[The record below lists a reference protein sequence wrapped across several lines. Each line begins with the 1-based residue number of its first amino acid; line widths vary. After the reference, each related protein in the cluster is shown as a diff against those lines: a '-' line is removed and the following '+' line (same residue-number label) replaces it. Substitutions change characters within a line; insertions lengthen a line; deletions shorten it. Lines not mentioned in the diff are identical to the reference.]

1 MLLDIGT
8 SLDSFFQLLSIL
20 FIFAVVLALT
30 YFSTRWIAGY
40 QKSHLH
46 QTNLRVVETLKIT
59 QNKYIQIVEAGDTYL
74 VLAVCKDSVT
84 MLKELSK
91 DQIKEFDEVQ
101 PKQTQKTT
109 ESFQEIFA
117 KVREH
122 IPKK

>member
-1 MLLDIGT
+1 MLLDIST
-8 SLDSFFQLLSIL
+8 SLDSFFQLMSIL

-30 YFSTRWIAGY
+30 YFTTRWIAGY

-74 VLAVCKDSVT
+74 VLAICKDSVT

-91 DQIKEFDEVQ
+91 DQIKDLDETQ
-101 PKQTQKTT
+101 LKQEQKTT
-109 ESFQEIFA
+109 ESFQEILA
-117 KVREH
+117 KVRGH